1 MSKIAVFEAL
11 AGFYCSAF
19 FLEFKKIQWLTNN
32 IKKWLKSMQKLILFI
47 TCFFVASYASGSIKE
62 KKKNSASSVEITVE
76 ENYQRV
82 YKKLL
87 EKMHEC
93 KSEAWAGESASYRVK
108 NDLRDDRKEGNITFI
123 MSNAGSQ
130 VYYIHIKI
138 VSIADTKTK
147 AKAYVYYSTE
157 EDYLPLIS
165 QWVFDDNSGCNLRE
179 LSNA

>member
-1 MSKIAVFEAL
+1 MVK
-11 AGFYCSAF
+11 
-19 FLEFKKIQWLTNN
+19 N
-32 IKKWLKSMQKLILFI
+32 MQKLILFI

-62 KKKNSASSVEITVE
+62 QKKKSASSVEFTVE

-87 EKMHEC
+87 EKLHEC
-93 KSEAWAGESASYRVK
+93 KGEAWAGELVSHRIK
-108 NDLRDDRKEGNITFI
+108 NDLRDERKEGYITFI

-138 VSIADTKTK
+138 VSITDDKTK
-147 AKAYVYYSTE
+147 AKAYVYYSTK

-165 QWVFDDNSGCNLRE
+165 QWTVAGNSGCE
-179 LSNA
+179 LSAQSNT